1 MNYSGI
7 VHVVIEPDCA
17 ARSSVCRP
25 ENHHKAKAQPRPEQ
39 PHRQCAVNQNAAQP
53 WIGVNWK
60 TTRRKQVPLVKDPE
74 MGEAVN
80 TEEHVNNRCYDG
92 EPDAPGLPGDKAFP

>member
-17 ARSSVCRP
+17 ARSSVYRP
-25 ENHHKAKAQPRPEQ
+25 ENHHKAKTQPRPEQ
-39 PHRQCAVNQNAAQP
+39 PHRQSAVNQNAAQP
-53 WIGVNWK
+53 WIGVNGK
-60 TTRRKQVPLVKDPE
+60 MTRRKQVPLVKNSE
-74 MGEAVN
+74 MGETVD
-80 TEEHVNNRCYDG
+80 TEERVDNRCYDG